1 MPAPPFRWTAPF
13 LARGARAILAAL
25 PLAWAGPAHA
35 QSPVPSWLTI
45 DTTVAIDQS
54 RGPGTGGTTGV
65 LADAY
70 ISAAVGRGVEI
81 YARPLVQRLPSGNW
95 NRQVW
100 LAAARYERKG
110 SLGLRVDA
118 GLIPAPAGLA
128 NLTLRPQLN
137 PVISQ
142 PVSLFLGLPPVEPI
156 SPRVT
161 LLGAFYPYG
170 VSATVS
176 GAKWDARAAVIDTS
190 PLRSRRI
197 IGTNTTP
204 RFANVVVG
212 GGVTPM
218 IGLRVGGSVTRGG
231 WRREIESPMSTRTLD
246 ATLVTVEVDY
256 SFRYSRVI
264 GEWTR
269 DMLATT
275 TGRSVAAGWYIQ
287 GQQVLTPRFFL
298 AARIERI
305 GAPESDPLLLPV
317 VDAFAGTE
325 EVLGFRL
332 TPDLTFRVGHRARR
346 PFGQT
351 AYVNQ
356 AAASIV
362 WAHRWF

>member
-1 MPAPPFRWTAPF
+1 MPALPSRSTAPL
-13 LARGARAILAAL
+13 LARVARAILVAL
-25 PLAWAGPAHA
+25 PLAWAGPARA

-45 DTTVAIDQS
+45 DTTVAVDQS
-54 RGPGTGGTTGV
+54 RGTGASATTGV

-81 YARPLVQRLPSGNW
+81 YARPLLQRLPTGTW
-95 NRQVW
+95 NRQLW
-100 LAAARYERKG
+100 LAAARYEHKG
-110 SLGLRVDA
+110 DLGLRLDA

-142 PVSLFLGLPPVEPI
+142 PASLFLGLPAVEPF

-170 VSATVS
+170 VSLTVS
-176 GAKWDARAAVIDTS
+176 GSKWDARGAVIDTS

-197 IGTNTTP
+197 IGSNTTP
-204 RFANVVVG
+204 RFANVVIG
-212 GGVTPM
+212 GGVTPV
-218 IGLRVGGSVTRGG
+218 IGLRIGGSVTRGG
-231 WRREIESPMSTRTLD
+231 WKRPGELPITRETLD
-246 ATLVTVEVDY
+246 ATLITVEADY
-256 SFRYSRVI
+256 SFRYTKVI

-269 DMLATT
+269 DALTTT
-275 TGRSVAAGWYIQ
+275 TGQSVAAGWYIQ

-305 GAPESDPLLLPV
+305 GSPEADPLLTPV

-332 TPDLTFRVGHRARR
+332 RPDLTFRVGHRARR

-351 AYVNQ
+351 AYANQ